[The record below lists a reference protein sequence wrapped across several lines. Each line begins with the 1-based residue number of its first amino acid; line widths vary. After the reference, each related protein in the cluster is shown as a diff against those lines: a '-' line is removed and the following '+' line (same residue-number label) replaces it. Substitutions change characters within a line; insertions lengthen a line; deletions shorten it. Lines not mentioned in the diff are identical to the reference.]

1 MLIDRIKELS
11 KKATE
16 DDLAEAEFLA
26 QRLKR
31 MDQEIARRF
40 GISLETYRMIMNGE
54 VKVDHITYTARP
66 RRQWKAVAGQTGI
79 AAMAVLLVLLLSVP
93 GMADSIR
100 ASVLR
105 VFTSH
110 EAVRVESVAYD
121 RYADLQG
128 YVVPSLMPSGY
139 ASNYHTTT
147 GDMLYMSYVNGA
159 GEQIQYYCY
168 PRGASASYD
177 NEHAAHHV
185 IESKRGTIHVW
196 NAESG
201 HTTAYLLVGEAYVQ
215 MDFDTSVTD
224 REIQQIVDGL
234 NRVS

>member
-1 MLIDRIKELS
+1 MDKHTNTNERIYSEIGYGFNRNLAKKLHVTDDEMLDIMTGKIIVKHVVFENYLRVNYFQH
-11 KKATE
+11 ARV
-16 DDLAEAEFLA
+16 
-26 QRLKR
+26 QQYVKR
-31 MDQEIARRF
+31 
-40 GISLETYRMIMNGE
+40 GC
-54 VKVDHITYTARP
+54 
-66 RRQWKAVAGQTGI
+66 I

-110 EAVRVESVAYD
+110 EAIRVESVAYD

-159 GEQIQYYCY
+159 GEQIQYSCY

-201 HTTAYLLVGEAYVQ
+201 HTTAYLLVSEAYVQ
-215 MDFDTSVTD
+215 MDFDTAVTD

>member
-1 MLIDRIKELS
+1 MNREDFKQSYTAAVYEFNRTLADKLHITEKELGDIVEG
-11 KKATE
+11 KITV
-16 DDLAEAEFLA
+16 
-26 QRLKR
+26 KR
-31 MDQEIARRF
+31 IQ
-40 GISLETYRMIMNGE
+40 LQYRESSDSQIHIQ
-54 VKVDHITYTARP
+54 VKRSIKSV
-66 RRQWKAVAGQTGI
+66 GI
-79 AAMAVLLVLLLSVP
+79 AAMALVLILCLSIP
-93 GMADSIR
+93 GLADSVR
-100 ASVLR
+100 ESLLR
-105 VFTSH
+105 IFTGQK
-110 EAVRVESVAYD
+110 AVHVESVAYD
-121 RYADLQG
+121 RYAELQG

-139 ASNYHTTT
+139 ASNYQTTT

-159 GEQIQYYCY
+159 GEQIQYSCY

-215 MDFDTSVTD
+215 MDFDTAVTD